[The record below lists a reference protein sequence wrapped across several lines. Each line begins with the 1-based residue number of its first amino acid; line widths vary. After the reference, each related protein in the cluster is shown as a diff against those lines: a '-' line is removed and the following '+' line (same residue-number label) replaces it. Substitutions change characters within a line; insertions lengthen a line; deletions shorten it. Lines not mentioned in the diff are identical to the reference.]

1 MFELPQFKLFEK
13 TRARFKRK
21 KKQAPSR
28 PKKPMSPKVRFW
40 VLVLV
45 DASIGVLMRALTWG
59 MIAFIAVIDILAVLV
74 TLIIAY
80 QDVLP
85 EALVDFVK
93 VHVFSSQK
101 HIRLTLQ
108 MLNLDGIADMM
119 RDGLKALG
127 FLWLTVTFLT
137 FGATVLTRYIWNRR
151 TRKKMEANAKLEGKP
166 APGEILIP
174 LHDPL
179 TLQMD
184 DEFSRFVHLYAF
196 YLDLRCRSPEDASR
210 VAQTMDALKTAL
222 SQELVKLAEGRVI
235 QVKREDATT
244 ALSDAARQVTSGG
257 IVGVILRTSD
267 YHRLRKPESA
277 IVKPADSNA
286 KPKMKMSTSWGAK
299 PYQDLAAISAAEPAA
314 APPAAAAPAPAP
326 APAEAAEA
334 PVEEPPK
341 PLADAASMVAAKARN
356 VLDGLRG

>member
-1 MFELPQFKLFEK
+1 MFELPKFKLFEK

-28 PKKPMSPKVRFW
+28 PKKPVSPKVRYW

-45 DASIGVLMRALTWG
+45 DTAIGLLMRSLTWG
-59 MIAFIAVIDILAVLV
+59 LILFIGVIDIVAVGV

-85 EALVDFVK
+85 EPIVDFVK
-93 VHVFSSQK
+93 EYVFSSQK

-108 MLNLDGIADMM
+108 MLNLGGIADLM

-127 FLWLTVTFLT
+127 FLWLTVTLLT
-137 FGATVLTRYIWNRR
+137 LGATFLTRYVWNRK
-151 TRKKMEANAKLEGKP
+151 TRKRMEASSKLGGKL
-166 APGEILIP
+166 APGEVLIP

-179 TLQMD
+179 TLKMD

-210 VAQTMDALKTAL
+210 VAQTMDALKAAL
-222 SQELVKLAEGRVI
+222 SQELIKLAEGRVV
-235 QVKREDATT
+235 QVKRDDAIT
-244 ALSDAARQVTSGG
+244 ALSDAARLTTQGG
-257 IVGVILRTSD
+257 IAGVILRTSD
-267 YHRLRKPESA
+267 YHRLKKPDSA
-277 IVKPADSNA
+277 IVKSPDPNA
-286 KPKMKMSTSWGAK
+286 KPKMKMSTSWGTR
-299 PYQDLAAISAAEPAA
+299 PYQDLADASAADTPT
-314 APPAAAAPAPAP
+314 APPPTSGPLAPAPTEVAQPP
-326 APAEAAEA
+326 A
-334 PVEEPPK
+334 EEPPK
-341 PLADAASMVAAKARN
+341 QVIDAASLVAQKARN

>member
-1 MFELPQFKLFEK
+1 
-13 TRARFKRK
+13 
-21 KKQAPSR
+21 
-28 PKKPMSPKVRFW
+28 MSPKVRFW

-45 DASIGVLMRALTWG
+45 DASIGILMRVVTWG
-59 MIAFIAVIDILAVLV
+59 LIFFIAVLDLTAVGV

-93 VHVFSSQK
+93 TYVFSSQK

-108 MLNLDGIADMM
+108 MLNLGGIADLM

-127 FLWLTVTFLT
+127 FLWLTVTLLT
-137 FGATVLTRYIWNRR
+137 LGATFLTRYIWNRK
-151 TRKKMEANAKLEGKP
+151 TRKKIEANEKLSGRL
-166 APGEILIP
+166 APGEVLIP

-184 DEFSRFVHLYAF
+184 DEFSRFIHLYAF

-210 VAQTMDALKTAL
+210 VAQTMDALKAAL

-235 QVKREDATT
+235 QVKRDDAIT
-244 ALSDAARQVTSGG
+244 ALSDAARLTTQGG

-277 IVKPADSNA
+277 VVKPADPSA
-286 KPKMKMSTSWGAK
+286 KPKIRMSTSWGTK
-299 PYQDLAAISAAEPAA
+299 PYQDVAAAAVAEPPA
-314 APPAAAAPAPAP
+314 APPPVPATGPLAEAPMPAD
-326 APAEAAEA
+326 AAEA
-334 PVEEPPK
+334 PAK
-341 PLADAASMVAAKARN
+341 PAVDAASLVAAKARN